1 VPLSWPVEE
10 LKFAQPG
17 WPTMLNVSAWPELA
31 EAVGVNE

>member
-1 VPLSWPVEE
+1 VPFSCPVAE

-17 WPTMLNVSAWPELA
+17 RPTILNVSVRPELA